1 MGLIP
6 FFFFRLRCTIS
17 VNDRNTILINLEK
30 MTSFLLLELLL
41 GVLVPS
47 FLIHVSNG
55 FIVLPASIT
64 TTTPPMCI
72 STRRYGIN
80 NNKNTNPLNEN
91 IVERSRQRAA
101 ATISQ
106 QGAAGSTA
114 AGAVLGGMMGGP
126 FGALFG
132 ASIGNNLGTKK
143 AFDDAKKQE
152 LAQLGVTEEM
162 LTAAEDVG
170 FALEQAMVGMAATRD
185 SLRTQQSLAKTLEQA
200 MNDQYA
206 QATRAMT
213 EGKEEYAKQLLL
225 ERNTKKE
232 QYIQVLKL
240 CAEEKERMNVMEQN
254 VKVLQQR
261 ASTVETLLQRAV
273 GAKTAAAAATVA
285 GSSSSLDDDITSS
298 STFALNKQDPLLK
311 KFQDIGID

>member
-1 MGLIP
+1 MQ
-6 FFFFRLRCTIS
+6 
-17 VNDRNTILINLEK
+17 
-30 MTSFLLLELLL
+30 
-41 GVLVPS
+41 
-47 FLIHVSNG
+47 VSNG
-55 FIVLPASIT
+55 FVVLPATIT
-64 TTTPPMCI
+64 TTPTPSTCI

-80 NNKNTNPLNEN
+80 DNKNNTPLNEN

-114 AGAVLGGMMGGP
+114 AGAVLGGMLGGP

-143 AFDDAKKQE
+143 AFDQAKKKE

-170 FALEQAMVGMAATRD
+170 FALEQAMLGMAATRD
-185 SLRTQQSLAKTLEQA
+185 SLRTQQSLARTLEQA

-206 QATRAMT
+206 AATRAMT
-213 EGKEEYAKQLLL
+213 EGKEEHAKQLLL

-240 CAEEKERMNVMEQN
+240 CAEEKERMTVMEQN

-273 GAKTAAAAATVA
+273 GAKTAAAATTAA
-285 GSSSSLDDDITSS
+285 GSSSSSSLDDFTSS

>member
-1 MGLIP
+1 
-6 FFFFRLRCTIS
+6 
-17 VNDRNTILINLEK
+17 
-30 MTSFLLLELLL
+30 MTFILLLLLL
-41 GVLVPS
+41 VGVPS
-47 FLIHVSNG
+47 FLIQVSSG
-55 FIVLPASIT
+55 FVVPPATIT
-64 TTTPPMCI
+64 TTPTPPTCI

-80 NNKNTNPLNEN
+80 NKNNNTPLNEN
-91 IVERSRQRAA
+91 IIERSRQRAA
-101 ATISQ
+101 AKISQ

-114 AGAVLGGMMGGP
+114 AGAVLGGMLGGP

-143 AFDDAKKQE
+143 AFDQAKKAE

-170 FALEQAMVGMAATRD
+170 FALEQSMVGMAATRD
-185 SLRTQQSLAKTLEQA
+185 SLRSQQSLAKTLEQA

-206 QATRAMT
+206 QATRAMA
-213 EGKEEYAKQLLL
+213 EGKEEHAKQLLL

-232 QYIQVLKL
+232 KYIQVLKL
-240 CAEEKERMNVMEQN
+240 CAEEKERMTVMEQN

-273 GAKTAAAAATVA
+273 GAKTAATAATAA
-285 GSSSSLDDDITSS
+285 GSSSSSSLDDFTSG
-298 STFALNKQDPLLK
+298 STFALNAQDPLLK
-311 KFQDIGID
+311 KFQDIGIE